1 MRADDGG
8 FKVCFERLRHMPE
21 SLESEP
27 RVPLVF
33 KRVFS
38 WWPYVFVLVSVTGLV
53 YIALAAAR

>member
-1 MRADDGG
+1 
-8 FKVCFERLRHMPE
+8 MPE
-21 SLESEP
+21 SLQSETRFP
-27 RVPLVF
+27 VVF